1 MSEKQ
6 ILGFNG
12 TYRFLSNFFP
22 ATVEYDGLEYS
33 STEHA
38 YQAAKTEDP
47 SQRRRI
53 REVQKPGEAKRL
65 GKQVKMRTDWEKI
78 KIDVMRDLVRQK
90 FSKHKDLKE
99 KLLATGDAY
108 IEETNSWNDT
118 FWGVCKGKGQNW
130 LGKILM
136 EIREELK

>member
-1 MSEKQ
+1 MD
-6 ILGFNG
+6 ILGFNRE
-12 TYRFLSNFFP
+12 YRFLSNFYP
-22 ATVEYDGLEYS
+22 AKVEYDGLEYS

-38 YQAAKTEDP
+38 YQAAKTEDAA
-47 SQRRRI
+47 QRRRI
-53 REVQKPGEAKRL
+53 REAQKPGDAKRL
-65 GKQVKMRTDWEKI
+65 GKQVKMRTDWEQI
-78 KIDVMRDLVRQK
+78 KIGVMRDLVRQK
-90 FSKHKDLKE
+90 FTNHKELKE

-108 IEETNSWNDT
+108 IEETNTWNDT

>member
-12 TYRFLSNFFP
+12 THRFLSNFFP
-22 ATVEYDGLEYS
+22 ATVEYDGLEYP

-47 SQRRRI
+47 AQRRRI

-90 FSKHKDLKE
+90 FSKHKDLRE
-99 KLLATGDAY
+99 KLLETGDAY

-136 EIREELK
+136 EVREELK